1 MWAGKCNKKCVICEG
16 ARGIERENY
25 RETTINVEKTKQE
38 NAIKTSM

>member
-1 MWAGKCNKKCVICEG
+1 MKE
-16 ARGIERENY
+16 REEERENY